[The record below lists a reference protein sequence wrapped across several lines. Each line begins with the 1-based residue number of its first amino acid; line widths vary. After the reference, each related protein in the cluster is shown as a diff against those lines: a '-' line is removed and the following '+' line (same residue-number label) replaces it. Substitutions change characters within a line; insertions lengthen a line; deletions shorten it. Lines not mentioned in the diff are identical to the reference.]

1 MSDPA
6 RDSIVY
12 IVDDD
17 EAVCD
22 SLGLLL
28 KTVDIPSRAFHSAA
42 DFLAAYD
49 PDQPG
54 CLLLDIRMPGMSGLE
69 LQERLV
75 RRKSILPILFITGHG
90 SVDAAVHAMQAGA
103 VDFLQKPFDE
113 KELLNKIQ
121 STLEQDRKNREML
134 SKVGEIR
141 ERIASLTPRELEV
154 MGRVVRGDANKVV
167 AIDLGVSERTVE
179 IHRSRVMH
187 KMEASSLPHLVR
199 MIFEAEPERLQPE
212 TSREE
217 KG

>member
-1 MSDPA
+1 MSEPKIP
-6 RDSIVY
+6 SVVY

-28 KTVDIPSRAFHSAA
+28 KTLDIPSRTYNSAA
-42 DFLAAYD
+42 DFLSDYD

-113 KELLNKIQ
+113 KALLQKIQ
-121 STLEQDRKNREML
+121 DTLEQDRKNRILL
-134 SKVGEIR
+134 SQVGAIR
-141 ERIASLTPRELEV
+141 ERIGSLTPREIEV

-187 KMEASSLPHLVR
+187 KMQASSLPHLVR
-199 MIFEAEPERLQPE
+199 MIFEAEPERLRAEPPQ
-212 TSREE
+212 EE
-217 KG
+217 NG